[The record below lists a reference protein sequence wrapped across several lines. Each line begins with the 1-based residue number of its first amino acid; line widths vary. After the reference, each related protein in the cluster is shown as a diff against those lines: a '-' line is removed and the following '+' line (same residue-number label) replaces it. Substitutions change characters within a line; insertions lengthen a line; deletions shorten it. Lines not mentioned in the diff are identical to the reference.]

1 MPSAERLV
9 MYTMLSGQ
17 IMNNLAIR
25 FGLPGEWP
33 GLSPANLAV
42 SARSISLMGPL
53 VVRAQR

>member
-1 MPSAERLV
+1 

-33 GLSPANLAV
+33 GLPPANLAV